1 MNTKQHF
8 KSNST
13 IEYYNKNSTEFVSR
27 TVDIDMSNIYPKF
40 TSLLQCDGKILDAG
54 CGSGRDSRYFLSQ
67 GFEVVAIDAS
77 EEMVKCASKLTG
89 QDALQMKFEDVP
101 FEDEFDGIWAC
112 ASLLH
117 LEKEHFVLNLNK
129 LVSALKSGGVVY
141 ISLKESKSNVP
152 DGGRHF
158 SYYNESELNNIIV
171 SQPNVDLL
179 DIWIEEQEDFKW
191 VNVLARKVKS

>member
-1 MNTKQHF
+1 MSEKFDRQD
-8 KSNST
+8 ST
-13 IEYYNKNSTEFVSR
+13 IQYYNENADAFVGR
-27 TVDIDMSNIYPKF
+27 TVDIDMSNIYAKF
-40 TSLLQCDGKILDAG
+40 TSLLPCAGKILDAG
-54 CGSGRDSRYFLSQ
+54 CGSGRDSRYFISQ

-89 QDALQMKFEDVP
+89 QDALQMKFEEVT

-117 LEKEHFVLNLNK
+117 IEKEQLVFNLNK
-129 LVSALKSGGVVY
+129 LLNTLESGGVIY
-141 ISLKESKSNVP
+141 ISLKESKSSVP

-158 SYYNESELNNIIV
+158 SYYNESELNSIIV
-171 SQPNVDLL
+171 SQPHLELL